1 MKGKAQIHK
10 LLIMLVALAVLVMQ
24 RAPLTRY
31 LKMERM

>member
-1 MKGKAQIHK
+1 MKGKALI
-10 LLIMLVALAVLVMQ
+10 LLMMLVALAMLVMQ

>member
-1 MKGKAQIHK
+1 MKRKA
-10 LLIMLVALAVLVMQ
+10 LIVLMMLVALAVLVMQ

>member
-1 MKGKAQIHK
+1 MKGKALI

>member
-1 MKGKAQIHK
+1 MKGKALI
-10 LLIMLVALAVLVMQ
+10 LLMMLVALAVLVMQ